1 MSSNQ
6 RLDAKQLRYNKTQ
19 LIELNAHILELLLD
33 IDKVILDSH
42 ESGKFYINHKLLSVF
57 NVTNM
62 KSAESRRRI
71 HANILSDL
79 ASRNFLVQYVKEREN
94 YYLKIKWVTDEEIN
108 KKENEMRILKFF
120 QYPIK
125 DRTSYES
132 SPIVSKYGGINS
144 LSVFF
149 R

>member
-1 MSSNQ
+1 MSTIPQTLFLEGVFLNDRMTLNQ
-6 RLDAKQLRYNKTQ
+6 L
-19 LIELNAHILELLLD
+19 
-33 IDKVILDSH
+33 
-42 ESGKFYINHKLLSVF
+42 F
-57 NVTNM
+57 N
-62 KSAESRRRI
+62 E
-71 HANILSDL
+71 
-79 ASRNFLVQYVKEREN
+79 FEEREN

-149 R
+149 RASDTPFAGIITR